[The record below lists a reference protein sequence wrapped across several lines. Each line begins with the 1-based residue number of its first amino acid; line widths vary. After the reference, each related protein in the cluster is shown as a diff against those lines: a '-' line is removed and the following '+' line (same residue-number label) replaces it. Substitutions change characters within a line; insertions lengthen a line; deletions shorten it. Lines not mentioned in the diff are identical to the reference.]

1 MSTEKQVARS
11 QDEKQRAQ
19 KRRLEAAT
27 EQLGEQVAFDEPF
40 DGPLAAAGDIPV
52 QDVAARLGDTRFQT
66 AQRQAMAARIRRAS
80 GNQSLRRALAQVAV
94 SERTQPSET
103 VQRVVDPI
111 SAAGLGIAVFGLA
124 ASLAPYGSKGLS
136 WTRNIGKAIH
146 KWPAGKE
153 PKPKDMVKDHTADLL
168 WVSCISGL
176 SSAWGFWDLRWN
188 YNGADI
194 DQAHVFKYSSSSWSG
209 GSTGSELRLTF
220 EMQDASA
227 SYEKG
232 GKAAMMCYISGFLD
246 PTGAGDIDFE
256 GRMLIFADGTTK
268 KVGNLKITRGDKSDF
283 TIGSYGA
290 GWKIKK
296 E

>member
-1 MSTEKQVARS
+1 MSTKEQAGRS

-19 KRRLEAAT
+19 KRRPQAAT
-27 EQLGEQVAFDEPF
+27 EQLGEQVSFDESF
-40 DGPLAAAGDIPV
+40 DGLVAAAGDVPV
-52 QDVAARLGDTRFQT
+52 QAMAARLGDARFQSV
-66 AQRQAMAARIRRAS
+66 QRQAMAGRIRRVS
-80 GNQSLRRALAQVAV
+80 GNQSLRRALSQVGA
-94 SERTQPSET
+94 SKRTQAGAE
-103 VQRVVDPI
+103 VQRVIDPI

-153 PKPKDMVKDHTADLL
+153 PKPKDMVKDHIESLL

-176 SSAWGFWDLRWN
+176 SSAYGFWGLRWN

-194 DQAHVFKYSSSSWSG
+194 DQAHVYKSGSSSWSG

-256 GRMLIFADGTTK
+256 GRVLIFADGTTE
-268 KVGNLKITRGDKSDF
+268 KVGNLEITRGAKSDF

-296 E
+296 K